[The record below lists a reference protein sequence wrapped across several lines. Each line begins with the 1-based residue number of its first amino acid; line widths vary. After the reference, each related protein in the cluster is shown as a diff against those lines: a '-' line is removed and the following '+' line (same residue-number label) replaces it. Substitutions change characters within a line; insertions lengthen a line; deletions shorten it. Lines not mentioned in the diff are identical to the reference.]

1 MLQFLMCLMELPIP
15 TSLVDQSPL
24 IRFHMEM
31 KGCFTIEKLYQWRFV
46 TVYTIGIFRQTD
58 LGQEAIRLT
67 EGDGGPS
74 TGFQTHSNA

>member
-31 KGCFTIEKLYQWRFV
+31 KGCFTIEKLYQ
-46 TVYTIGIFRQTD
+46 
-58 LGQEAIRLT
+58 
-67 EGDGGPS
+67 
-74 TGFQTHSNA
+74 